1 MERTLVILK
10 PSAIARELV
19 GAVIERFQRRGLII
33 QGLKMIQLDDAILK
47 EHYAHLVDKPFFPS
61 IARSMKATPV
71 IVMALAGL
79 DAVNVVRAM
88 TGATNGRNATP
99 GTIRGDFCVSNQ
111 QNIVHASDSVE
122 NANIELKRFFSD
134 NELFDYQTANFRNIY
149 ADDEV

>member
-1 MERTLVILK
+1 
-10 PSAIARELV
+10 
-19 GAVIERFQRRGLII
+19 
-33 QGLKMIQLDDAILK
+33 MIQLDDAILK

-61 IARSMKATPV
+61 LARSMKATPV

>member
-19 GAVIERFQRRGLII
+19 GAIVDRFQRRGLII
-33 QGLKMIQLDDAILK
+33 QGLKMIQLDDTLLR
-47 EHYAHLVDKPFFPS
+47 EHYAHLVDRPFFQS
-61 IARSMKATPV
+61 IAQSMKATPV

-88 TGATNGRNATP
+88 TGATNGRSAAT
-99 GTIRGDFCVSNQ
+99 GTIRGDYCVSNQ
-111 QNIVHASDSVE
+111 ENIVHASDSVE
-122 NANIELKRFFSD
+122 NAKIEIKRFFSD
-134 NELFDYQTANFRNIY
+134 NELFDYQPAHFSRIY

>member
-61 IARSMKATPV
+61 LARSMKATPV

-134 NELFDYQTANFRNIY
+134 NELFDYQTANFRTIY

>member
-134 NELFDYQTANFRNIY
+134 NELFDYQTANFRTIY

>member
-134 NELFDYQTANFRNIY
+134 NELFDYQTVNFRTIY

>member
-61 IARSMKATPV
+61 LARSMKATPV

-99 GTIRGDFCVSNQ
+99 GTIRGDFCVSSQ

-149 ADDEV
+149 TDDEV

>member
-61 IARSMKATPV
+61 LARSMKATPV